1 MVKKSDK
8 RLKVVE
14 QQVAKPKEA
23 AEAQVTSALP
33 EEEYLNKPTILLK
46 TLLSLYGKDYKSS
59 SYKDPEGITW
69 QLTRIQLPDRGRV
82 AFRYAG
88 EGEDTLKDVIK
99 TVSFALNKVY
109 PLFDKQVGGQIE
121 GAKEL
126 LRHSGFSKRKKIIGS
141 GGFGKLAKEI
151 ESYHTKSLR
160 EHNEK
165 LLAAGRVMVEFEDIP
180 FTAHTSQL
188 TRGCKVKRE
197 KREYKLRGTGAL
209 VNTVESGGRVA
220 FTPHPIIMLAAY
232 GQTLDAARD
241 TTKDV
246 RISRILQQDF
256 FTSLRPTS
264 LERWQLQGPTETFEN
279 IIDSEAN
286 KLKRGCTTRC
296 IAISRFRSLY
306 ATDSEREFRRRVK
319 KNIKI
324 VEEKNGGEF
333 WFTDAKNKRG
343 KRSKNEFM
351 KYLLVDYKTYKPY
364 IRKIEL
370 QNLSRPKSGG

>member
-1 MVKKSDK
+1 
-8 RLKVVE
+8 
-14 QQVAKPKEA
+14 
-23 AEAQVTSALP
+23 
-33 EEEYLNKPTILLK
+33 LNKPTILLE
-46 TLLSLYGKDYKSS
+46 TLLSLYGKDYKSL
-59 SYKDPEGITW
+59 SYKDAEGITR
-69 QLTRIQLPDRGRV
+69 QLTRIQLPDGGRV

-88 EGEDTLKDVIK
+88 EGEDTLKELIK
-99 TVSFALNKVY
+99 AVSFALNKVY
-109 PLFDKQVGGQIE
+109 PLFDKQVGGQID

-126 LRHSGFSKRKKIIGS
+126 LRHSGFSKRKKTLES
-141 GGFGKLAKEI
+141 EGFGKLAKEI
-151 ESYHTKSLR
+151 ESYDTKSLR

-180 FTAHTSQL
+180 FTAYTSRL
-188 TRGCKVKRE
+188 TRGGKSRKKR
-197 KREYKLRGTGAL
+197 REYKLRGTGAL

-220 FTPHPIIMLAAY
+220 FIPHPIIMLAAY

-246 RISRILQQDF
+246 RISRIPQQDF
-256 FTSLRPTS
+256 FISLKPTS
-264 LERWQLQGPTETFEN
+264 LERRQLQEPTGTFEN

-364 IRKIEL
+364 IRKLKL
-370 QNLSRPKSGG
+370 QEK